1 MTDHL
6 PENSSPAQWVE
17 QLYSP
22 QTRRRARQRL
32 VAARAV
38 EPLLECLRST
48 NESVVWAAVVSLG
61 ELRAAEAREPL
72 IELLERGKLEM
83 DVCDSLARITG
94 TDLGTDPR
102 QWRKSLGGDVQAP
115 ALDATDCIS
124 RAADHLGATP
134 TGSDGSYRLKLSLPD
149 GRTQKVAVFFGRR
162 DTDGHELVVIYS
174 ECGPAVPKYLE
185 AVLRKNMSMPS
196 GAFAIRDI
204 DGVANFVVVDTMMA
218 SSVTPGALAR
228 KIEQIASR
236 ADQVEELLT
245 QEDRR

>member
-1 MTDHL
+1 MTDHS
-6 PENSSPAQWVE
+6 PENSSTTQWVE

-22 QTRRRARQRL
+22 QTRRLARQRL

-61 ELRAAEAREPL
+61 ELRATEAREPL
-72 IELLERGKLEM
+72 IELLQRGMLET
-83 DVCDSLARITG
+83 DVSDSLARITG
-94 TDLGTDPR
+94 NDLGTDPR
-102 QWRKSLGGDVQAP
+102 RWRKALGATAAAP
-115 ALDATDCIS
+115 SLDAADCMS
-124 RAADHLGATP
+124 RAADHLGVTA

-149 GRTQKVAVFFGRR
+149 GRSQKVAVFFGRR
-162 DTDGHELVVIYS
+162 DGDGHELVVIYS
-174 ECGPAVPKYLE
+174 ECGPATPKYFE

-204 DGVANFVVVDTMMA
+204 DGVANFVVVDTMMS

-228 KIEQIASR
+228 KIEQIAAR
-236 ADQVEELLT
+236 ADQIEKLLT
-245 QEDRR
+245 EEDRR